1 MAQRRMMSLRIIDT
15 DQFLDMPMTAQA
27 LYMHLCMRAD
37 DDGFVDNPR
46 KIRRMTGSN
55 EDDYKLLM
63 AKQFI
68 IPFDSGVC
76 VIKHWRI
83 HNYIQK
89 DRYQATMYQ
98 GEIKQ
103 LQVDGNGVYHMD
115 AECIHDG
122 HSTVDTQV
130 RLGEDRL
137 GKDRES
143 GKRSGKADAKHH
155 TLNVPINQTRYDNLC
170 NTYSQ
175 PVIDEYIQRA
185 IDYCNS
191 KGKRYYSDFAAA
203 AAQYIKRDERE
214 GKGPTPVQPKATY
227 VAACK
232 HCGIHNAPDAHECSE
247 CGSRELVMTRSEVAV

>member
-1 MAQRRMMSLRIIDT
+1 MSLRIIDT

-37 DDGFVDNPR
+37 DDGFVDNPK

-63 AKQFI
+63 AKQFV
-68 IPFDSGVC
+68 IPFESGVC

-98 GEIKQ
+98 GEIQQ
-103 LQVDGNGVYHMD
+103 LKIDDNGVYRMD

-122 HSTVDTQV
+122 HSSVDTQG
-130 RLGEDRL
+130 RLGEVRE

-143 GKRSGKADAKHH
+143 GKGSSKADAKHP
-155 TLNVPINQTRYDNLC
+155 TLNVPMNKTRYDNLC

-175 PVIDEYIQRA
+175 PIVDEYIQRA
-185 IDYCNS
+185 VDYCNS

-214 GKGPTPVQPKATY
+214 GKGPEKRKPRQV
-227 VAACK
+227 CSS
-232 HCGIHNAPDAHECSE
+232 CGRPRVGTE
-247 CGSRELVMTRSEVAV
+247 GSCMYCLDGQFVEAS